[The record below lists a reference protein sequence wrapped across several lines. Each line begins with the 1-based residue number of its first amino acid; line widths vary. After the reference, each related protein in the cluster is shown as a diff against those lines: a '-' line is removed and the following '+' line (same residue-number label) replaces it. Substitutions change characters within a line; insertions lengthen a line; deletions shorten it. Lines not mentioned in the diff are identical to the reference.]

1 MPERLGG
8 AQIRN
13 LPPPP
18 YQTASAEL
26 VEQGSMRFDV
36 PIGDSLVI
44 DDDAR
49 LFVSDD
55 LASKLIGGPTQWA
68 RCRIYLTTRL
78 LAVRFAPEVA
88 RCHLALDIPLTN
100 LRAADVRRSWLGV
113 GPARLRVNML
123 SSERRFDLKFDV
135 ASPGRWVKRLNEAR
149 PGAPDD
155 PEATLEQALSEGL
168 EDRGR
173 YCRVL
178 QALCF
183 PSLWGGSHEDIEAQ
197 IRDAMTRLNAPLP
210 DAFYALARV
219 PDEVIAACE
228 DYDMD
233 EWRAQTSQIADRA
246 NELLS
251 PDCPK
256 RFHRFAED
264 VPGWPDDQPV
274 ILFLTEP
281 QRDRLLSLGIVRPR
295 PA

>member
-1 MPERLGG
+1 
-8 AQIRN
+8 
-13 LPPPP
+13 
-18 YQTASAEL
+18 
-26 VEQGSMRFDV
+26 MRFDV

-55 LASKLIGGPTQWA
+55 LSSKVIGGPTHWA
-68 RCRIYLTTRL
+68 RCRIYLTTKL

-88 RCHLALDIPLTN
+88 SCHLALDIPLTD
-100 LRAADVRRSWLGV
+100 LRGAGLRRSWLGV

-123 SSERRFDLKFDV
+123 SGEQRFDLKFDV
-135 ASPGRWVKRLNEAR
+135 ASPESWVKRLNEAR

-155 PEATLEQALSEGL
+155 PEATLEQALTEGL
-168 EDRGR
+168 QDRGR

-183 PSLWGGSHEDIEAQ
+183 PSLWGGSHEDVEAQ
-197 IRDAMTRLNAPLP
+197 IRDVMTRLKAPLP

-233 EWRAQTSQIADRA
+233 EWRAQTSRVADRA
-246 NELLS
+246 NEILS

-256 RFHRFAED
+256 RFYRFAED
-264 VPGWPDDQPV
+264 VPGWPEDQQV
-274 ILFLTEP
+274 ILFLTEL
-281 QRDRLLSLGIVRPR
+281 QRRRLLSLNIVRVAPGTV
-295 PA
+295 AK